1 MKAIFLLLSLLFS
14 MASWGQAGPVKHPR
28 VSEVEEVMR
37 DEVSRY
43 FSRRFP
49 NAPFFVKV
57 EVAPLRRD
65 MVRNQKTESLP
76 YFELE
81 SEESVD
87 EWDDPT
93 TPIAFLRHR
102 VTKVSIE
109 LDIPDN
115 FEENKVA
122 EIKEEVTAYLKLLP
136 FRDDVKINKKI
147 KVDKEPFILNHHYVL
162 LFGALFASL
171 VLGLIIRS
179 GLTKSKNLS
188 QAPTQAAPV
197 QSSFNAG
204 NISKNS
210 NSLNGNGSGSNVT
223 TMHDPLKT
231 VDIVHLKMDQIEK
244 SETFPTLSDMI
255 SLHKMG
261 EENPIRL
268 GALVY
273 EMPNTWQKNLF
284 PLGFGQSWLEAFTK
298 PGPVDHE
305 CLIILDRLSKERSFA
320 GKTRE
325 TEDLLIQIWRM
336 GTQGSTFFK
345 KIPQEH
351 AFALLHMLPKS
362 LSLSIAKKTF
372 PGAWGRLLEND
383 KSKLVLS
390 KDVVSN
396 YLKEALLIEPNY
408 DWQMLEN
415 YKKDR
420 ELLMYLD
427 QVNIDDEKDIYATLP
442 EDSFVLRVRAPFYKV
457 FELEET
463 QWKDFVGLFPIDR
476 WALAVMNS
484 PRQYMKQVSDV
495 LDEKQKVV
503 FSQYLK
509 NFDSS
514 FSLNDQSL
522 VRKDIADVLFKR
534 DAKKVVA
541 GQNVEAEN
549 VTQKSA

>member
-1 MKAIFLLLSLLFS
+1 MKIILLLLSFLSLTFV
-14 MASWGQAGPVKHPR
+14 WGQAGPVKHPR
-28 VSEVEEVMR
+28 VSEVEELMR
-37 DEVSRY
+37 DEVSGY

-87 EWDDPT
+87 ELDDPT

-109 LDIPDN
+109 LDVPDN
-115 FEENKVA
+115 FEETKIA

-162 LFGALFASL
+162 LFGGLFASL
-171 VLGLIIRS
+171 LLGFIIRS
-179 GLTKSKNLS
+179 GLTKSKSLS
-188 QAPTQAAPV
+188 QAPAQAAPM
-197 QSSFNAG
+197 QTSF
-204 NISKNS
+204 S
-210 NSLNGNGSGSNVT
+210 NGPSTKSNTQATNGSASNVT

-244 SETFPTLSDMI
+244 TGTFPTLSDMMT
-255 SLHKMG
+255 LVKMG

-268 GALVY
+268 GALIY
-273 EMPNTWQKNLF
+273 EMPNEWQKKLF
-284 PLGFGQSWLEAFTK
+284 PLGFGQTWLEAFTK

-305 CLIILDRLSKERSFA
+305 CLVLLDRLSKERNFA
-320 GKTRE
+320 GSTRE
-325 TEDLLIQIWRM
+325 TEDLLIQVWRM
-336 GTQGSTFFK
+336 GTQGSSFFK

-351 AFALLHMLPKS
+351 AFTLLHMLPKS
-362 LSLSIAKKTF
+362 LSLTIAKKTF
-372 PGAWGRLLEND
+372 PGAWGRLLENE
-383 KSKLVLS
+383 KSKIVLT
-390 KDVVSN
+390 KDVLSN
-396 YLKEALLIEPNY
+396 YLKEALQLEPYY

-415 YKKDR
+415 YRKDR

-427 QVNIDDEKDIYATLP
+427 QVNIDDEKDIYSTLSD
-442 EDSFVLRVRAPFYKV
+442 DSFVLRVRPPFYKV
-457 FELEET
+457 FEIQEGE
-463 QWKDFVGLFPIDR
+463 WKEFVGLFSLDR

-484 PRQYMKQVSDV
+484 PRQYIKQVSEV

-509 NFDSS
+509 NYDSN
-514 FSLNDQSL
+514 LNLTDQTNA
-522 VRKDIADVLFKR
+522 RKDIAEVLFKKQS
-534 DAKKVVA
+534 KKVVA
-541 GQNVEAEN
+541 DKSAEVEN